1 MLRIGIPVSASPV
14 KALNLGV
21 NGLPEARLLR
31 KADLATEGALTS
43 WTSQWL
49 LMGGI
54 FVGALSASLLYNLLL
69 LGGVRHRLQLVY
81 LAWMAAT
88 LAYGLSWS
96 SLIHYL
102 MPGVAGADVARFTYC
117 MSAVTLALG
126 VTFFIEFFNEGQ
138 LPAWLVKAQ
147 RGLAIALVGAALLG
161 TFDRFGLFAFADLV
175 VKIGRASCRERVC
188 QYVYISWVA
197 VTLKKKTKTRKKT

>member
-1 MLRIGIPVSASPV
+1 MV
-14 KALNLGV
+14 
-21 NGLPEARLLR
+21 
-31 KADLATEGALTS
+31 
-43 WTSQWL
+43 
-49 LMGGI
+49 GI

-147 RGLAIALVGAALLG
+147 R
-161 TFDRFGLFAFADLV
+161 
-175 VKIGRASCRERVC
+175 SEEH
-188 QYVYISWVA
+188 
-197 VTLKKKTKTRKKT
+197 TLNSSH